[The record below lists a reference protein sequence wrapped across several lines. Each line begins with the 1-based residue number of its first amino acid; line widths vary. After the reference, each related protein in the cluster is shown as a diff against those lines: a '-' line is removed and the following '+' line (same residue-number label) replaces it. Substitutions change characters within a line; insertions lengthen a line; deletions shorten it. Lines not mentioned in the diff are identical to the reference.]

1 MHDDVDYTK
10 LATPAEKKKYAKQNS
25 LMYGGLI
32 AIGVVILQGFLTA
45 SPLGVSGRISM
56 IAFAI
61 SLPLLAVLLML
72 DEWQSGEQAPSPS
85 MTDDAAKAIALL
97 SSLVGVV
104 AAFWHIDW
112 SAGVA
117 VIAAGV
123 VALGVY
129 GTHFS
134 STSFTQAVLRR
145 NQQRSAA
152 PQAAPVTTAQQPP
165 ASQPTT
171 PQPPASQPAAPQP
184 PTAQSTAPRSTA
196 NQPEA
201 TRTATP
207 EPTTPAPAAPGPAT
221 PESTAPQPTKPTAPE
236 STTPASAASKQATR
250 ESTAPQ
256 PTTAESAVPEP
267 RSEPTTI
274 IEQPK
279 PPQSAPPSSDSPEE
293 APPQHPPTS

>member
-10 LATPAEKKKYAKQNS
+10 LVTPAEKKKFAKQNS

-45 SPLGVSGRISM
+45 SPLGTSGRISM

-85 MTDDAAKAIALL
+85 MTDEAAKAIALL
-97 SSLVGVV
+97 SSIVGVV

-134 STSFTQAVLRR
+134 STSFSQAVLRR
-145 NQQRSAA
+145 NQQRAAAHQPTASQSLA
-152 PQAAPVTTAQQPP
+152 PQSPAQ
-165 ASQPTT
+165 
-171 PQPPASQPAAPQP
+171 
-184 PTAQSTAPRSTA
+184 
-196 NQPEA
+196 
-201 TRTATP
+201 
-207 EPTTPAPAAPGPAT
+207 
-221 PESTAPQPTKPTAPE
+221 
-236 STTPASAASKQATR
+236 
-250 ESTAPQ
+250 STAPQ
-256 PTTAESAVPEP
+256 PTTNQPEATQSAPP
-267 RSEPTTI
+267 KPTTHDPIASEPTTP
-274 IEQPK
+274 EPT
-279 PPQSAPPSSDSPEE
+279 APETTATEPTATETPEE
-293 APPQHPPTS
+293 TAPRHPPTP

>member
-10 LATPAEKKKYAKQNS
+10 LVSPAEKKKLAKQNS

-45 SPLGVSGRISM
+45 SPLGTSGRISM

-85 MTDDAAKAIALL
+85 MTDEAAKAIALL

-134 STSFTQAVLRR
+134 STSFSQAVLRR
-145 NQQRSAA
+145 NQQRAAATQATPPVTETSPPA
-152 PQAAPVTTAQQPP
+152 PQSP
-165 ASQPTT
+165 ASQPPT
-171 PQPPASQPAAPQP
+171 PQPLASQPSAPQSP
-184 PTAQSTAPRSTA
+184 AAQSTAPRPTADQLESPQTATSEPTAPGPANPQSAATEPSAPEPTAPGATTPASTTHEATTSGSTA
-196 NQPEA
+196 
-201 TRTATP
+201 P
-207 EPTTPAPAAPGPAT
+207 EPTTA
-221 PESTAPQPTKPTAPE
+221 ELKKP
-236 STTPASAASKQATR
+236 
-250 ESTAPQ
+250 
-256 PTTAESAVPEP
+256 
-267 RSEPTTI
+267 
-274 IEQPK
+274 
-279 PPQSAPPSSDSPEE
+279 
-293 APPQHPPTS
+293 